1 MDYMAKLDDVS
12 AYVALSALDEVS
24 FHVALSAWRSRTK
37 IGMFHQCVCHTDATS
52 LTIPGLNIFLF
63 VVAWIM
69 F

>member
-1 MDYMAKLDDVS
+1 MDYVAKLDDMS
-12 AYVALSALDEVS
+12 AYVALSPLDEVS
-24 FHVALSAWRSRTK
+24 FHVALSAWHGRTK
-37 IGMFHQCVCHTDATS
+37 IGMFHQSVYHTDATS